1 MCAELVSSEPV
12 VQPIP
17 RGTVMK
23 VRWIVEVRGRDPENK
38 NSDEVLF
45 LGPFS
50 NEEEACDISLS
61 MPADLF
67 NVSVHPFMETE
78 KQIGE
83 LMKDLTEQE
92 AGQIMQTYFMV
103 QEKMNARN

>member
-1 MCAELVSSEPV
+1 
-12 VQPIP
+12 VQPTP
-17 RGTVMK
+17 RGTAMK
-23 VRWIVEVRGRDPENK
+23 VRWIVEVRGRLRENK
-38 NSDEVLF
+38 DSEEVVF

-50 NEEEACDISLS
+50 SEEEACDISLS

>member
-1 MCAELVSSEPV
+1 
-12 VQPIP
+12 
-17 RGTVMK
+17 
-23 VRWIVEVRGRDPENK
+23 
-38 NSDEVLF
+38 
-45 LGPFS
+45 
-50 NEEEACDISLS
+50 